1 MAIIKKITKRGFTLI
16 ELMIVVVIIG
26 ILASLAIYGVQKYV
40 ANSKSAEAKT
50 MLGRISKDMLA
61 FFEGENQTYKV
72 LGFNESADITRS
84 LCPDAAGV
92 PTAATAPPKKA
103 KAMPADGSFRDGA
116 GWECMGTTWS
126 SPTYYTY
133 SVDSDQAATT
143 LSAGLSAAA
152 ADDEF
157 TAKANGD
164 LDGDDDLSTFSI
176 GGKVLEDN
184 GGAIVLTLAT
194 TVEEINPEE

>member
-84 LCPDAAGV
+84 LCP
-92 PTAATAPPKKA
+92 TAALNPASVPSKA
-103 KAMPADGSFRDGA
+103 KAMPADSSFKDDA

-126 SPTYYTY
+126 SPTYYSY
-133 SVDSDQAATT
+133 SVNSDQASASI
-143 LSAGLSAAA
+143 SAGLSAAS

-157 TAKANGD
+157 TAMANGN
-164 LDGDDDLSTFSI
+164 LDGDSDLSTFSL
-176 GGKVLEDN
+176 GGKVQQDT
-184 GGAIVLTLAT
+184 GGALVLTLAT
-194 TVEEINPEE
+194 TVDEKDPEE